1 MLADR
6 TLKDISNLARNQA
19 KVGRPKRNLDWR
31 KPILDLV
38 EDTRCP
44 LFRRVNSSVIGPDRL
59 HDIVPLIKFFQQ
71 LRDNFRRMLHIAVH
85 QDGSVPITMIQAR
98 NQRHLMPKSA

>member
-1 MLADR
+1 MLADG

-19 KVGRPKRNLDWR
+19 KVGRPNRNLDWR
-31 KPILDLV
+31 KPILNLV
-38 EDTRCP
+38 EDIGGP
-44 LFRRVNSSVIGPDRL
+44 LFSRVNSSVIGPDRL